1 MQRTAGGLSKAGSNG
16 ACMLTSRYGG
26 EPQLKKAILK
36 QAIRPS
42 GTCPRWHEGV
52 VSLVKKKIKSTPKD
66 VQKEVRRGGDRIM
79 VPEQAVSWIQARQHW
94 FVGGGIG
101 LLVAIVLVW
110 GYTSYEQVR
119 ERRAQMQY
127 AHTLSKLANQQNPDV
142 PAWGPL
148 ISELKSL
155 CEQYRGTRAARSAQ
169 VDLAQGYFQTGQFDQ
184 AIVWDQKNLH
194 NLKAAPAAQALV
206 RRRLVMTYRALNQLD
221 EALTQCAALEKAAGP
236 ALAREVQW
244 QLGLLFA
251 AKHDLAK
258 AAEHFHKALEQEG
271 TYPADGIIQ
280 AGLAQVGL
288 IGHSPGP
295 VPAQNSPQ

>member
-1 MQRTAGGLSKAGSNG
+1 MA
-16 ACMLTSRYGG
+16 
-26 EPQLKKAILK
+26 K
-36 QAIRPS
+36 Q
-42 GTCPRWHEGV
+42 
-52 VSLVKKKIKSTPKD
+52 KIKSNPKD
-66 VQKEVRRGGDRIM
+66 VQKEVRRGGDLIM
-79 VPEQAVSWIQARQHW
+79 VPEQAVSWIRARQHW
-94 FVGGGIG
+94 FIGGGIG

-127 AHTLSKLANQQNPDV
+127 AHTLGKLANQQNPDV

-155 CEQYRGTRAARSAQ
+155 CEQYRGTRAARTAQ
-169 VDLAQGYFQTGQFDQ
+169 VDLAQAYFQTGQYDQ

-194 NLKAAPAAQALV
+194 NFKATPAAQALV
-206 RRRLVMTYRALNQLD
+206 RRRLVMSYRALNQLD

-244 QLGLLFA
+244 QLGQLFA
-251 AKHDLAK
+251 AKHDFAK

-295 VPAQNSPQ
+295 APAQNSPQ